1 MSYPKNFPGDG
12 GIQLGII
19 GGGDITDPQ
28 ESQACGQK
36 VWSPLEHKDGDVE
49 LDHLAFSPMMHSP
62 TGFSQQSFHG
72 AMDPGSLVYVMKTM
86 GQNQVQ
92 ILGQAN
98 DLLNFGGG
106 QSGSMGGQ
114 GGGQSLMSSKTVQKL
129 MNREIKVLVPPQ
141 IKEGESRGAKVRR
154 IKEKGKQHKHALLNG
169 LPSNGALFD
178 LSGWKIPQLNDVPT
192 AKQHYQDIQTNDM
205 LGMLPGEMMS
215 LGGMMQGLMSS
226 IGSTGGAGGG
236 GGMGGGASAGGGAG
250 GYQTKTPYSM
260 VNNVP
265 NSQVAVQGV
274 TSSSVVSVSNG
285 STAAANTTAT
295 NTTPTLEASV
305 SFLGDNT
312 SFSTTG
318 AVNTFNP
325 DATTYTNTSS
335 LVETVGSTTTT
346 STTTTSTTTAIQSG
360 EYDTNYLGE
369 ELKLG
374 KGIIRYVAR
383 KFDQELKSRV
393 NVDVAKTVTQEQ
405 VDASTQQ
412 ASNNFSEST
421 TTTTTKTETL
431 QTLVQNF
438 EGTYAQYYGANSDIT
453 RMDIIMNTLK
463 PELQDAVN
471 SLSLLV
477 QGMESGGTGSFLTA
491 NRVHL
496 ETYLDNA
503 CDLFCQVNSVTDLM
517 SALKRLQHDEKLF
530 GLDKLEQ
537 LTVAQNTAWGMAN
550 THIAANGDLIT
561 VYSNTQLQA
570 QAASLQEML
579 SITNS
584 PSVTGMA
591 NPNASS
597 ANTTNANNRIVST
610 TVPSPGK
617 GGFQPSQQSGGGGKG
632 GGQGGNMFGKHA
644 ETLMDMFK
652 RMPQDHEKDANKL
665 HKNLNQGQDHTKL
678 WKIVEKTLKGG
689 NPIDVQNLKN

>member
-1 MSYPKNFPGDG
+1 MTGYPKNFPGDG

-28 ESQACGQK
+28 ESQSCGQK
-36 VWSPLEHKDGDVE
+36 VWSPLEHQDGNVE
-49 LDHLAFSPMMHSP
+49 LDHLAFSPMSHSP

-98 DLLNFGGG
+98 DMLNFGGG
-106 QSGSMGGQ
+106 QSGAMGGQ
-114 GGGQSLMSSKTVQKL
+114 GGGSSLMNSSTVKKL
-129 MNREIKVLVPPQ
+129 MNREIKILVPPQ

-154 IKEKGKQHKHALLNG
+154 IKEKGKQHKHSLLNG
-169 LPSNGALFD
+169 LPSHGALFD

-192 AKQHYQDIQTNDM
+192 AKQHYQDMGTNG
-205 LGMLPGEMMS
+205 LFGMLPGELMS
-215 LGGMMQGLMSS
+215 LGGMMQGMMSS

-250 GYQTKTPYSM
+250 GYQTKTPYTM
-260 VNNVP
+260 VDNVP
-265 NSQVAVQGV
+265 NSKVVVNG
-274 TSSSVVSVSNG
+274 TSSSSVVSVSN
-285 STAAANTTAT
+285 TYNAAASTT

-312 SFSTTG
+312 SFSSSG
-318 AVNTFNP
+318 SVNTFNP

-346 STTTTSTTTAIQSG
+346 STTTTQTTTSLESG
-360 EYDTNYLGE
+360 EYDPNYLSD

-374 KGIIRYVAR
+374 KGIVRYIAR
-383 KFDQELKSRV
+383 KFDQELKARV
-393 NVDVAKTVTQEQ
+393 NVDVAKTVTQEEVNASAQ
-405 VDASTQQ
+405 DA
-412 ASNNFSEST
+412 ANNFSQAS
-421 TTTTTKTETL
+421 TTTTTKTESL

-438 EGTYAQYYGANSDIT
+438 EGTYSQYYGANTDIT
-453 RMDIIMNTLK
+453 RMDIVMHNLK

-471 SLSLLV
+471 SMSLLI

-503 CDLFCQVNSVTDLM
+503 CDLFCQVNSITDLM
-517 SALKRLQHDEKLF
+517 STLKRLQHDETLF

-537 LTVAQNTAWGMAN
+537 IAVSQNTAWGTAN
-550 THIAANGDLIT
+550 TYIAANGELIT
-561 VYSNTQLQA
+561 AYSNTQLQQ
-570 QAASLQEML
+570 QAAALAEML
-579 SITNS
+579 SISNS

-591 NPNASS
+591 NPNATST
-597 ANTTNANNRIVST
+597 ANTANANNRIVST
-610 TVPSPGK
+610 TVPSPGQ

-689 NPIDVQNLKN
+689 NPIDVQNLKS